1 MIASLHAEVLKL
13 VTTRLPLWLLVAAAT
28 LAALLVFVTVPQ
40 GGAARPGDTLTL
52 SDSDLLGP
60 GQRRRR
66 GRRRSTDARAR
77 SPCLHPG
84 TSVLRTITPTFLVT
98 PSRPRVVLAKMA
110 AIALTGVG
118 FATVVTAVSV
128 VVSAALIHARGGALT
143 GSADVAEVVIGATA
157 AIVIYGLLGVAVGA
171 LLQNQVAALVGS
183 LIWLLV
189 VEQLLMALFPVAG
202 RWTVAGA
209 TSAVVQLG
217 RASTYDTR
225 PSFWAGAALLITY
238 TLLVSVAAVFVT
250 THRDVT

>member
-13 VTTRLPLWLLVAAAT
+13 VTTRLPLWLLVAAAA

-40 GGAARPGDTLTL
+40 GAARPGDTLTIN
-52 SDSDLLGP
+52 DSDLL
-60 GQRRRR
+60 
-66 GRRRSTDARAR
+66 ARVSGVGVGGAE
-77 SPCLHPG
+77 
-84 TSVLRTITPTFLVT
+84 VLMLVLGVLVYTQELRFGTITPTFLVT
-98 PSRPRVVLAKMA
+98 PSRPRVLLAKMA

-118 FATVVTAVSV
+118 FAAVITAVSV

-143 GSADVAEVVIGATA
+143 GSADVAQVVIGATA

-189 VEQLLMALFPVAG
+189 VEQLLMALFPAAG
-202 RWTVAGA
+202 HWTLAGA

-250 THRDVT
+250 THRDLT